1 MVARYET
8 ILLVRMSLDICSD
21 SIRCEAF
28 PGLFD
33 HDFAEFD
40 SGAGQLGRTND
51 FHEVLSDIFSR
62 RVERNNHHGRV
73 QLQEIRLHQLFLP
86 DAEALIPMLLNPHA
100 ELRFDLAEVND
111 PTNPVQR
118 PVFCDA
124 SEMDA
129 VVMTMQ
135 VAALTLVSV
144 DAVPTG
150 DVMVTVNLVSSHD
163 YTSSQL
169 SRASSSR
176 CSSTT
181 SGA

>member
-8 ILLVRMSLDICSD
+8 ILLVRMSLDMCSD

-40 SGAGQLGRTND
+40 SCAGQLGRTDD
-51 FHEVLSDIFSR
+51 FHEVLGDVLSR
-62 RVERNNHHGRV
+62 RVERNDHHGRV
-73 QLQEIRLHQLFLP
+73 QLQEMRLHRVLLP
-86 DAEALIPMLLNPHA
+86 DEEAVVPVLFDPHT
-100 ELRFDLAEVND
+100 ELGLDLAEVND
-111 PTNPVQR
+111 PTNSVQR
-118 PVFCDA
+118 PVFGDA
-124 SEMDA
+124 SEMNA
-129 VVMTMQ
+129 VVVTMQ
-135 VAALTLVSV
+135 VTALALVPV

-150 DVMVTVNLVSSHD
+150 DVMVTVNLVASHD

-176 CSSTT
+176 YFSTT